1 MVEAL
6 KIFFEMY
13 RDRDAFAVAESYT
26 ATLDQDGVYYAISC
40 FEIDRLAIVRRE
52 ERAQDVLSYRYPVQK
67 LYQLFIET
75 MNISGFESVAS
86 TPTKLVDGSTK

>member
-52 ERAQDVLSYRYPVQK
+52 ERA
-67 LYQLFIET
+67 
-75 MNISGFESVAS
+75 
-86 TPTKLVDGSTK
+86 